1 MCYDCM
7 QYCGIEKIL
16 DSSELV
22 EGISLYLIKFECNNL
37 KNYIYFLICNLIIN
51 LLYKLGVSF
60 LNTYWIS
67 EEQAEKIGQRKIKIS
82 GIRKRELNSSNKSQ
96 GKTTSM
102 KINNKQMNYRKN
114 QRIIQEQRELQNAKD
129 P

>member
-1 MCYDCM
+1 M

-67 EEQAEKIGQRKIKIS
+67 EE
-82 GIRKRELNSSNKSQ
+82 
-96 GKTTSM
+96 
-102 KINNKQMNYRKN
+102 
-114 QRIIQEQRELQNAKD
+114 
-129 P
+129 